1 MAYDEFDTHREPD
14 EIFLPLD
21 SERYSRF
28 YDLEMAD
35 FRDDLPFYLKHA
47 AIPGSVL
54 ELGCGTGR
62 LCRLLAGAGAE
73 VTGVDISLPM
83 LRRAREKSSG
93 EIRYLCM
100 DMTAP
105 ALSPL
110 CRLCRLCRQFDNVV
124 IPYHTLNLLL
134 TEERIRQCL
143 HRIRPLLHHNGRL
156 LMQLSVPDQTILALG
171 AKKLFQFQIF
181 EQEDGGRIIKE
192 IRRGYSH
199 EDQQLVLE
207 ERYRVRQPGAR
218 NQDFSHTLRL
228 AAFSFPQW
236 QSLLGNAGFTIHR
249 LYGGYDLTPFT
260 DDRDSCLLLY
270 AEKCRP

>member
-1 MAYDEFDTHREPD
+1 MAH
-14 EIFLPLD
+14 
-21 SERYSRF
+21 
-28 YDLEMAD
+28 

-47 AIPGSVL
+47 TIPGSVL
-54 ELGCGTGR
+54 ELGCGAGR

-73 VTGVDISLPM
+73 VTGVDLSLPM
-83 LRRAREKSSG
+83 LRRARKKSSG

-105 ALSPL
+105 AF
-110 CRLCRLCRQFDNVV
+110 CRQFDNVV

-143 HRIRPLLHHNGRL
+143 HQISPLLHQNGRL

-181 EQEDGGRIIKE
+181 EQQDGGRIIKE

-218 NQDFSHTLRL
+218 NEDLGHTLRL
-228 AAFSFPQW
+228 AAFSFHKW

-249 LYGGYDLTPFT
+249 QYGGYQFTPFIAGIH
-260 DDRDSCLLLY
+260 SCLFIH
-270 AEKCRP
+270 AEKY